1 MIFLRYL
8 SKVLDIAALHGNAMR
23 ECRATRAATV
33 FRLGSIVTALLY
45 SPYPARA
52 AGWSFHDAVRAAW
65 AHDPTGP
72 ALAIAEQ
79 SARNEAHAARAW
91 FPGGAIL
98 NAQYLDDHFIGSN
111 QGYTTYQGQL
121 SMPFWLPGQGSA
133 VERNA
138 LANAEVARANLAMA
152 RMATSIQLLDVATAA
167 ATEKRLITTL
177 TAERDA
183 ARAMAAQSDRTAAA
197 GEAPAT
203 DRDAAHAFV
212 NDLDQQYDEA
222 QERLAGDR
230 ADLVKLAGSDE
241 VPAIEAIDGRAL
253 ATSEVGRTGMDVTHD
268 PRFIYATAVA
278 KASDAAMDVT
288 RHSWMPTPSAGIQVV
303 RQKQF
308 EALWDTSVGM
318 QVNVQ
323 LPSRAQYTPRL
334 MQSVRA
340 QANAERDLTRA
351 RRIITDEYA
360 HIRSRLGT
368 ALAVQSDATA
378 RCAAQT
384 NRERQVGHAWQ
395 VGEMPL
401 IELLRTRQATLV
413 ACQARDT
420 AQVAWH
426 AALIRLMISSGQ
438 TP

>member
-1 MIFLRYL
+1 L
-8 SKVLDIAALHGNAMR
+8 
-23 ECRATRAATV
+23 
-33 FRLGSIVTALLY
+33 
-45 SPYPARA
+45 PYPAEA

-65 AHDPTGP
+65 THDPTAP
-72 ALAIAEQ
+72 ALSIAEQ
-79 SARNEAHAARAW
+79 SARNEARAARAW
-91 FPGGAIL
+91 FPGGAII
-98 NAQYLDDHFIGSN
+98 NTQYLDDHFIGSN

-133 VERNA
+133 TERNA
-138 LANAEVARANLAMA
+138 LANAEVARANGTMA
-152 RMATSIQLLDVATAA
+152 RMAMSIQLLDVATAA
-167 ATEKRLITTL
+167 ATEQRLIATL
-177 TAERDA
+177 TTEKEA
-183 ARAMAAQSDRTAAA
+183 AGAMAGQTDRMVIA

-212 NDLDQQYDEA
+212 NDLEQQYDEA
-222 QERLAGDR
+222 QERLAGYR
-230 ADLVKLAGSDE
+230 ADLVKLTGSGE
-241 VPAIEAIDGRAL
+241 VPDIEAIDGRAL
-253 ATSEVGRTGMDVTHD
+253 AASEVGRAGMDVTRD
-268 PRFIYATAVA
+268 PRFVYAMAVA
-278 KASDAAMDVT
+278 KASDTAADVT

-308 EALWDTSVGM
+308 EALWDTSVGV

-340 QANAERDLTRA
+340 QANAERDLTQA

-360 HIRSRLGT
+360 HTRNRLST
-368 ALAVQSDATA
+368 ALAVQSDAMA

-384 NRERQVGHAWQ
+384 NRERQVRHAWK
-395 VGEMPL
+395 VGETPL